1 MPTEITF
8 LSASC
13 GTVAA
18 MSSLAASTTRHVTT
32 ALASLLIALAACSK
46 KNDAPAKTE
55 PATAPV
61 AAEPEPQAP
70 KPQAP
75 KPAEESPGEA
85 QAASA
90 KSALVGHRAPAA
102 KAKLVD
108 GGELNLADLLGKK
121 PVYLKF
127 WATWC
132 VPCREQMPHFEATH
146 KKYGDRIAVIAVDL
160 GLNDSLEAVKKF
172 RTTYPMTMP
181 IAFDDDGHL
190 AEAFHVSVTPQHILI
205 DRTGVVRYLGH
216 ATNDALDQAIE
227 ALLTDSPGAAAPPAD
242 AANQPVA
249 AADEPLPELPIV
261 DGENGAKLSFAS
273 FSGAPFALT
282 FISDWCGTYL
292 AEDRPE
298 ARPEMAKACLA
309 HDAAAQAQRAKHP
322 SLRWLVIDSP
332 VWTDASSVR
341 DYKKTYS
348 ITAPVAIDSTSAW
361 FRRFHV
367 RDVSTTLLF
376 DATGKE
382 VARIGGDGAGLEAAL
397 AKLAKK

>member
-1 MPTEITF
+1 
-8 LSASC
+8 
-13 GTVAA
+13 
-18 MSSLAASTTRHVTT
+18 MSSLAASTTRNVTT

-61 AAEPEPQAP
+61 AAEPKPEEP
-70 KPQAP
+70 KPEEP
-75 KPAEESPGEA
+75 PPAEASPGEA

-90 KSALVGHRAPAA
+90 KSALVGTRAPAA
-102 KAKLVD
+102 RAKLVD

-190 AEAFHVSVTPQHILI
+190 AEVFHVSVTPQHILI
-205 DRTGVVRYLGH
+205 DRTGVVRYVGH
-216 ATNDALDQAIE
+216 ATTPALDQAVE
-227 ALLTDSPGAAAPPAD
+227 ALLADAPLPAAAPAQVNAPAPAAD
-242 AANQPVA
+242 A
-249 AADEPLPELPIV
+249 PLPELAAV
-261 DGENGAKLSFAS
+261 DGAKLSFAS
-273 FSGAPFALT
+273 LAGAPFALT

-322 SLRWLVIDSP
+322 SLRWLIIDSP